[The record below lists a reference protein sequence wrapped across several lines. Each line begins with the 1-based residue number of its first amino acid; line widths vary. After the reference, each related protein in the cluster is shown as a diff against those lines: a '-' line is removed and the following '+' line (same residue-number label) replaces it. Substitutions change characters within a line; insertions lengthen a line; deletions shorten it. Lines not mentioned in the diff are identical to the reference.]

1 MINRQQIFESTKIE
15 YDKIENQLVKPV
27 CSALDL
33 GWGSLGYWLLGSR
46 KDSRYKY
53 YVCSCNQTI

>member
-33 GWGSLGYWLLGSR
+33 GEEVWDIGY
-46 KDSRYKY
+46 
-53 YVCSCNQTI
+53 